1 MDRARSSSC
10 WSAVVKRLYC
20 LSPHHKSFHLVRRK
34 GVGAS
39 GTVEGYV
46 NFDVKFIKPALLML
60 DQIMISGHP
69 TRQGPVYAALARL
82 PAPQQ
87 PIFWHCFS
95 SSSAAP
101 PWCGIVSRSSAAAAS
116 TSPPLPPLLSS
127 PTPANSHNSLAPT
140 WPGRLHRRQ
149 GPEPPT
155 SIPTAWPPCLPRPDL
170 EKKEGERPDLE

>member
-82 PAPQQ
+82 PTPQQ
-87 PIFWHCFS
+87 PILLALFFFLLRRPAVVRYS
-95 SSSAAP
+95 LTELRG
-101 PWCGIVSRSSAAAAS
+101 CGLH
-116 TSPPLPPLLSS
+116 LPPS
-127 PTPANSHNSLAPT
+127 PAPT
-140 WPGRLHRRQ
+140 FF
-149 GPEPPT
+149 
-155 SIPTAWPPCLPRPDL
+155 SNS
-170 EKKEGERPDLE
+170 GE